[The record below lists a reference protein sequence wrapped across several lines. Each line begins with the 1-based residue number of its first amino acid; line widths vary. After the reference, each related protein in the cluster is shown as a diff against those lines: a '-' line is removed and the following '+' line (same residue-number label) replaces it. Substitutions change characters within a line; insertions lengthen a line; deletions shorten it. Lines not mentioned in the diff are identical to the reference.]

1 MEATARVVSVVGP
14 RARVT
19 CEERAACSACGSGGR
34 CALRWFASSGRA
46 SLEIPARADDRVP
59 LQPGDTVVLS
69 IGDGELLRA
78 AALAYLPPLLGLLV
92 GALAA
97 RGLAGAGE
105 VAALGAAL
113 AGATAGWWLSRGL
126 ARRNP
131 PRFAVSLAAG
141 DPH

>member
-1 MEATARVVSVVGP
+1 
-14 RARVT
+14 
-19 CEERAACSACGSGGR
+19 
-34 CALRWFASSGRA
+34 
-46 SLEIPARADDRVP
+46 
-59 LQPGDTVVLS
+59 
-69 IGDGELLRA
+69 LLRA
-78 AALAYLPPLLGLLV
+78 AALAYLPPLLGLLA

-105 VAALGAAL
+105 GAALGAAL

-131 PRFAVSLAAG
+131 PRFSVSLAAG

>member
-1 MEATARVVSVVGP
+1 MQATARVVSVAGS

-19 CEERAACSACGSGGR
+19 CEERASCTACGSGGR
-34 CALRWFASSGRA
+34 CALRWFAPSGRA

-78 AALAYLPPLLGLLV
+78 AALAYVPPLVGLLV
-92 GALAA
+92 GAIAA
-97 RGLAGAGE
+97 RGLADAGE
-105 VAALGAAL
+105 GVAL
-113 AGATAGWWLSRGL
+113 AVGLSGAIAGWWLARAL

-131 PRFAVSLAAG
+131 PRFGVSLAPGA
-141 DPH
+141 PQ

>member
-1 MEATARVVSVVGP
+1 MEATARVVSVVGQ

-19 CEERAACSACGSGGR
+19 CEERSACSACGSGGR
-34 CALRWFASSGRA
+34 CALRWFASSSRA
-46 SLEIPARADDRVP
+46 SLEIPARADGRVP
-59 LQPGDTVVLS
+59 LHPGDTVVLS

-78 AALAYLPPLLGLLV
+78 AALAYLPPLLGLLT

-97 RGLAGAGE
+97 RLAGAGE
-105 VAALGAAL
+105 AAALGAGL
-113 AGATAGWWLSRGL
+113 AGATAGWLLSRGL

>member
-1 MEATARVVSVVGP
+1 MEATARVVSVAGT
-14 RARVT
+14 RARVS

-59 LQPGDTVVLS
+59 LQAGDTVVLS
-69 IGDGELLRA
+69 IRDGELLRA
-78 AALAYLPPLLGLLV
+78 AALAYLPPLFGLLV

-105 VAALGAAL
+105 GAALGAAV
-113 AGATAGWWLSRGL
+113 AGATAGWLMARGL

-141 DPH
+141 QPN